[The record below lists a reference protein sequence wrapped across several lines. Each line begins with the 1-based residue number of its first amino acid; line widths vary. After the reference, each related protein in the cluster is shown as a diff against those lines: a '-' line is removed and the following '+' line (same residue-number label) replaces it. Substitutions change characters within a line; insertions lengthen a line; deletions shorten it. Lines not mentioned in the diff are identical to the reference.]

1 MKVICRLNLYRKIA
15 GMRRI
20 LFFLGFIVCLVF
32 SSNGNVKAQEI
43 LMGDTLIVT
52 CNADFFDDGGS
63 LHGYSANQNS
73 TLLFQS
79 ASGCILEAN
88 FSSFNLGAGDTLM
101 VYDGCTV
108 QSILL
113 GSFTQSSPLIGSL
126 FSTGNCLTFHFITD
140 ATDESSG
147 WEAIVNCPTTPM
159 AEINAVGPTS
169 FCGGDSVMLIATGGV
184 TYHWNT
190 LSNEDTIV
198 VSYPGTYEV
207 TVTGASGCTD
217 TARQEVIVYPLP
229 PVGFILPYDSI
240 CILDPPF
247 ALSGGFP
254 LGGIYSGDG
263 VVAGVFDP
271 TQTGEGVFTVRY
283 SYTDSNGCSRTI
295 PQSITVLICNG
306 LSEQVSVDEFTF
318 SPNPVH
324 DELCINS
331 KAAFANSEIR
341 VLNLSGQVVIYN
353 SVEFGSRE
361 LKLSV
366 LNLPPG
372 VYIIQIKDKAVVYK
386 RIVKD

>member
-1 MKVICRLNLYRKIA
+1 MMKVICRLNLYRKIA

-20 LFFLGFIVCLVF
+20 LFFLGLTFLTIVQ
-32 SSNGNVKAQEI
+32 NGIVYAQSVW
-43 LMGDTLIVT
+43 MADTTIVT
-52 CNADFFDDGGS
+52 CSSDYFDSGGPIPS
-63 LHGYSANQNS
+63 YSSSENS
-73 TLLFQS
+73 TLVYQS
-79 ASGCILEAN
+79 ASTCILEAN
-88 FSSFNLGAGDTLM
+88 FSNFDLGMGDTLF

-108 QSILL
+108 QTNLL
-113 GSFTQSSPLIGSL
+113 GSFTQNTPLSGTL
-126 FSTGNCLTFHFITD
+126 FSTGNCLTFHFISDT
-140 ATDESSG
+140 TNEGLG
-147 WEAIVNCPTTPM
+147 WEAIVNCPTTPI
-159 AEINAVGPTS
+159 AEILARGPTS

-184 TYHWNT
+184 SYHWNT

-207 TVTGASGCTD
+207 TVTGASGCMD
-217 TARQEVIVYPLP
+217 TAWQEVIVYPLP
-229 PVGFILPYDSI
+229 PVGFILPFDSI

-306 LSEQVSVDEFTF
+306 LSEQVSVDEFRF

-331 KAAFANSEIR
+331 TAAFANSEIR